1 MGTSKGYRGP
11 PNGLV
16 PTWLGGVNSD
26 GDGEDAGGDA
36 GVGDGTGETNA
47 SDGGDVNDV
56 GSGGED
62 RQGQPAGGAAAAGGF
77 TSARTSFT
85 RFSKTGS
92 SSSLGAALA
101 SYVGGGG
108 GGGRGSN
115 RSGGGARRSAQ
126 RMGSSLASGGRLLGV
141 VRDFR
146 AVGPDET
153 LRRLD
158 LQGMAD
164 RPASEVFLAMLE
176 FLCPPGGA
184 IDEAIS
190 RQAMLEAIG
199 NLDRD
204 VPIPFEEL
212 APAQLSELFLDF
224 VALSIEGRVIADIGA
239 RGIELAP
246 EVAAIERTHEQLHD
260 FIQGCCRVHLSGLLT
275 GLEALNGREVE
286 QRSNEIYEAAF
297 GLISEAGEEAR

>member
-1 MGTSKGYRGP
+1 MGTSKGYGGP

-16 PTWLGGVNSD
+16 PTWLGDAGEGNGD
-26 GDGEDAGGDA
+26 GDGGSNSDSDSAAGGPGVGAGSAPTDGGDA
-36 GVGDGTGETNA
+36 AGV
-47 SDGGDVNDV
+47 
-56 GSGGED
+56 
-62 RQGQPAGGAAAAGGF
+62 GGF
-77 TSARTSFT
+77 TGARTAFT
-85 RFSKTGS
+85 RFSKNGS
-92 SSSLGAALA
+92 SSTLGSALA

-108 GGGRGSN
+108 GGRSSGGRSGG
-115 RSGGGARRSAQ
+115 GGGARRSAQ
-126 RMGSSLASGGRLLGV
+126 RMGASRASGAKLLGV
-141 VRDFR
+141 VRDFQ
-146 AVGPDET
+146 AIGPVET

-158 LQGMAD
+158 LESMAD

-204 VPIPFEEL
+204 APTVFAEL
-212 APAQLSELFLDF
+212 APEQLREFFLDF

-239 RGIELAP
+239 HGIALSP
-246 EVAAIERTHEQLHD
+246 DVAAVERTHEQLHD
-260 FIQGCCRVHLSGLLT
+260 FIEGCCRVHLSGLLT
-275 GLEALNGREVE
+275 GLEALSSHDVE

-297 GLISEAGEEAR
+297 SLIGDAGEDAR

>member
-1 MGTSKGYRGP
+1 MGTSKGYGGP

-16 PTWLGGVNSD
+16 PTWLGAGGEGD
-26 GDGEDAGGDA
+26 GDDGSGDEGESDSGGPGNGADQAPAGGGDA
-36 GVGDGTGETNA
+36 GG
-47 SDGGDVNDV
+47 
-56 GSGGED
+56 
-62 RQGQPAGGAAAAGGF
+62 AGGF
-77 TSARTSFT
+77 AGARTAFT
-85 RFSKTGS
+85 RFSRTGS
-92 SSSLGAALA
+92 SSALGSALA

-108 GGGRGSN
+108 GGRGSGG
-115 RSGGGARRSAQ
+115 RSSGGGGARRSAQ
-126 RMGSSLASGGRLLGV
+126 RMGSSRASGAKLLGV
-141 VRDFR
+141 VRDFQSI
-146 AVGPDET
+146 GPVET

-158 LQGMAD
+158 LERMAG

-204 VPIPFEEL
+204 APTAFVEL
-212 APAQLSELFLDF
+212 DPEQLREFFLDF
-224 VALSIEGRVIADIGA
+224 VSLSIEGRVIADIGA
-239 RGIELAP
+239 HGIALSP
-246 EVAAIERTHEQLHD
+246 DVAAVERTHEQLHD

-275 GLEALNGREVE
+275 GIEALSSRDVE

-297 GLISEAGEEAR
+297 SLIGDAGEDAR